1 MGLLWNP
8 ESWSQRLA
16 ELQAESGELKEAP
29 LKRDVRSLGML
40 LGEVLREQAGDEL
53 YEQVEELRQGTI
65 RRREAEAQVD
75 EKTAALSAA
84 VHAAHAMALVHKL
97 PVERALLLTR
107 AFGFYFELI
116 NLAETNHRKRRRLA
130 LQLSGAA
137 GKQRGSLTGTLRAM
151 KRVGI
156 SAEEALEWLRKVLVV
171 PVFTADRKSV
181 V

>member
-8 ESWSQRLA
+8 ESWAQRLA

-29 LKRDVRSLGML
+29 LRRDVRSLGML
-40 LGEVLREQAGDEL
+40 LGEVLREQAGEEL
-53 YEQVEELRQGTI
+53 FAQVEELRLGTI
-65 RRREAEAQVD
+65 QRREAEAQAD
-75 EKTAALSAA
+75 GQAAALSAA

-116 NLAETNHRKRRRLA
+116 NLAET
-130 LQLSGAA
+130 
-137 GKQRGSLTGTLRAM
+137 
-151 KRVGI
+151 
-156 SAEEALEWLRKVLVV
+156 
-171 PVFTADRKSV
+171 DRKSV